1 MQYKTIG
8 AILRSKVRWFE
19 HGERNTKYFLNLE
32 KRNFC
37 QKSVTK
43 LKLKDDTY
51 SYDQL
56 DILQE
61 EKQFYE
67 SLYTS
72 KNVDAEKF
80 AHSPFFKPDNITPL
94 SQEDKLALENPIS
107 PNECLN
113 ALKEFTNNKTPG
125 TDGFTSE
132 FYKFFWP
139 ELCPEMIASFNY
151 AFHSGTLSISQK
163 RGIISLIPKKDKDT
177 SLLEN
182 LRPISLLNVGYKILT
197 KVIAKRLEKLLPKII
212 NPNQTGYVKGRY
224 IGENVRLIQDIM
236 FYTKRLNSPG
246 IAIFLNFRKA
256 FDSIEWEYL
265 KAALEAFNFGPNL
278 LNCIDVLYNKA
289 SSSVINNGHS
299 SSFFRL
305 QHGVRQGCPLSG
317 LLFIIGIELFAR
329 ALKND
334 QSIKGINAET
344 KEIKITQY
352 TDDTMHRVREGRRV
366 RGATLKTS

>member
-1 MQYKTIG
+1 MQYKTKG

-19 HGERNTKYFLNLE
+19 QGERNTKYFMNLE

-51 SYDQL
+51 TYDQF

-72 KNVDAEKF
+72 KNADARKF
-80 AHSPFFKPDNITPL
+80 AHSPFFKPENITPL
-94 SQEDKLALENPIS
+94 SQEDKLACENPIS
-107 PNECLN
+107 TNECLN

-139 ELCPEMIASFNY
+139 EVCTEMIASFNY

-182 LRPISLLNVGYKILT
+182 LRPISLLNVDYKILT

-212 NPNQTGYVKGRY
+212 NPDQTGYVKGRY

-236 FYTKRLNSPG
+236 FYTKRMNSPG
-246 IAIFLNFRKA
+246 IAIFLDFRKA

-265 KAALEAFNFGPNL
+265 KAALKAFNFGPNL
-278 LNCIDVLYNKA
+278 LNWIDVL
-289 SSSVINNGHS
+289 
-299 SSFFRL
+299 
-305 QHGVRQGCPLSG
+305 
-317 LLFIIGIELFAR
+317 
-329 ALKND
+329 
-334 QSIKGINAET
+334 
-344 KEIKITQY
+344 
-352 TDDTMHRVREGRRV
+352 
-366 RGATLKTS
+366 